1 MEPKVAQNV
10 LFFGAFEA
18 DLSTGELRKNGILVH
33 LQEQPFQVLKV
44 LLEHPRELISRE
56 QLRAAV
62 WPQNT
67 FVDFDHALNT
77 AVKKIR
83 HALDDHALSPKFVQ
97 TIPRRGYRF
106 IAEVQAHAR
115 EISLTTPPRSLDAK
129 NRWTVAAILVFSSVA
144 ILAGLGISAKDH
156 HPSAKRVS
164 VVVLPVENLSG
175 NAEFDRLT
183 DDLTEEAISRL
194 SALNP
199 EQFGITA
206 RTTAVRYRNSQKTA
220 AEIGRELQ
228 VDYIVEGCLRTD
240 GDHVKIT
247 GRIVRTNDQSY
258 VWTRSF
264 DPQET
269 DQSTLEMFGT
279 AVAEQVQKSTPPN

>member
-1 MEPKVAQNV
+1 M
-10 LFFGAFEA
+10 
-18 DLSTGELRKNGILVH
+18 
-33 LQEQPFQVLKV
+33 
-44 LLEHPRELISRE
+44 
-56 QLRAAV
+56 RAAV

-83 HALDDHALSPKFVQ
+83 HALDDDALSPKFVQ

-115 EISLTTPPRSLDAK
+115 EISPTTPPRSLDAK
-129 NRWTVAAILVFSSVA
+129 NRWAVAAILVFSSVA
-144 ILAGLGISAKDH
+144 IFAGLGISAKDH

-175 NAEFDRLT
+175 NREFDRLT

-194 SALNP
+194 STLNP

-206 RTTAVRYRNSQKTA
+206 RTTAVQYRNSQKTA

-247 GRIVRTNDQSY
+247 GRIVRTSDQSY

-269 DQSTLEMFGT
+269 DQNTLEMFGT

>member
-10 LFFGAFEA
+10 LSFGAFEA
-18 DLSTGELRKNGILVH
+18 DLTTGELRKNGTVVH

-56 QLRAAV
+56 QLRSAV

-83 HALDDHALSPKFVQ
+83 HALNDDALSPKFVQ

-106 IAEVQAHAR
+106 VGEVQA
-115 EISLTTPPRSLDAK
+115 RSLKTSSGLADRSVDAK
-129 NRWTVAAILVFSSVA
+129 NRLAVAAILVFSSVA
-144 ILAGLGISAKDH
+144 IFAGLGISAKDH
-156 HPSAKRVS
+156 HPSARRVS

-194 SALNP
+194 STLNS

-206 RTTAVRYRNSQKTA
+206 RTTALQYRNSQKTA

-247 GRIVRTNDQSY
+247 GRIVRTSDQSY

-269 DQSTLEMFGT
+269 DQSTIDKFGT
-279 AVAEQVQKSTPPN
+279 AVAEQIQKSTPQN

>member
-18 DLSTGELRKNGILVH
+18 DLSTGELRKNGIFVH

-115 EISLTTPPRSLDAK
+115 EISPTTPPRSLDAK
-129 NRWTVAAILVFSSVA
+129 NRWAVAAILVFSSVA
-144 ILAGLGISAKDH
+144 IFAGLGISAKDH

-175 NAEFDRLT
+175 N
-183 DDLTEEAISRL
+183 S
-194 SALNP
+194 
-199 EQFGITA
+199 GI
-206 RTTAVRYRNSQKTA
+206 
-220 AEIGRELQ
+220 
-228 VDYIVEGCLRTD
+228 
-240 GDHVKIT
+240 
-247 GRIVRTNDQSY
+247 
-258 VWTRSF
+258 RS
-264 DPQET
+264 PY
-269 DQSTLEMFGT
+269 
-279 AVAEQVQKSTPPN
+279 